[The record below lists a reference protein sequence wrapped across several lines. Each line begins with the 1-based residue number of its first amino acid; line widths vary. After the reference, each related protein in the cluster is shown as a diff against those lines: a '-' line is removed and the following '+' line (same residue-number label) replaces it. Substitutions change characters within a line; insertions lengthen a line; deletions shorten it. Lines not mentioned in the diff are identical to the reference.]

1 MSSAREDDPVA
12 VVGMSC
18 RLPGAANPAE
28 FWKLLRDGTEAVGE
42 APATRF
48 VPGGPEP
55 LHTPDGRPLRAGFLD
70 QVDTF
75 DAQFFGISPR
85 EAAVTD
91 PQQRLMLELSWEALE
106 DAGIVPSAGQ
116 VGVFFGAVAGDFGSI
131 ADTVSQHTATGLSR
145 GLIANRVSY
154 ALGLHGPSLTV
165 DSAQS
170 SSLLAV
176 HLACRSLRGREC
188 EIALAGGVNLNL
200 TQGAHDVIE
209 AFGALSPDGRSYTFD
224 ARANGYA
231 RGEGGGIVVL
241 KTLSR
246 AIADGDSI
254 YAVIR
259 GSAVN
264 NDGGGAGLTAPSQES
279 QEDVL
284 RLACQRA
291 GIAPA
296 EVSYVELHGTGTPLG
311 DPIEA
316 AALGRVYSA
325 ERELLVGSVKTNIGH
340 LEGAAGIAGLLKA
353 VLCVAHQSVPPSRNF
368 ETPNPAIPL
377 DELRMRVVTS
387 AEPLPDSAR
396 VGVSSFGMGGTN
408 CHLVLSGWAS
418 ASAAQTESAL
428 PVLLPLSARDDA
440 ALGEL
445 ASALRGV
452 AADPADVGYSL
463 ATTRA
468 ELERRAVV
476 VAADAAEADT
486 GLAALASGTGAIQGS
501 PVPGEVAFLFTGQ
514 GSQWAG
520 MGRALYE
527 RFEVFATVLDE
538 VCAEFDAHL
547 DRPLREVMFS
557 EASVLDETAYTQP
570 ALFAIEVAL
579 FRLLTEWGLTADVLL
594 GHSIGELA
602 AVYAAGALSLSDACA
617 LVAARGRLMQA
628 LPGGAMVSVRAS
640 EDELRSDV
648 DGQPEVSIAAV
659 NGPSA
664 TVLSGAEPAVL
675 EIAQRWAAQGRKTRR
690 LRVSHAF
697 HSPLM
702 DPMLAEFRTVAEAV
716 TWREPRL
723 PVVSNVTGRELTAD
737 EIRSPEYWARHAR
750 AAVLFA
756 DGIRRCAERG
766 VTTFVELGPDGT
778 LSVLGRDS
786 AEGAFLPVLRGRDRD
801 EVRALLEAVARAHV
815 RGVSVDWRS
824 FYAAHGAH
832 RVRLPTYPF
841 QRQRYWPGAAVE
853 QAPAPVKSTVDEG
866 ATLELVRR
874 HVAAVLEYA
883 SADAVD
889 VRRPFKDLGFGSL
902 MLVELSDRLT
912 EALGRRVPPSL
923 LFDHPTPVAVAAAL
937 AGTVSSAPDEVVQ
950 PVDEPVAIVGMACRF
965 PGGLD
970 GPEQFWQFVRAEGD
984 AIGDFPDDR
993 GWDLT
998 RLFGTEESGTSYV
1011 RQGGFLSGAAE
1022 FDAELFGISPREA
1035 LAMDPQQRLLLET
1048 SWEAFER
1055 AGIAPHSLRGSRTGV
1070 FVGATAQ
1077 DYGAR
1082 MHESSEGDG
1091 YVLTGTT
1098 PSVASGRVSYS
1109 FGLEGPAV
1117 TVDTACSSSL
1127 VALHLAA
1134 RSLRS
1139 GECSLALAGGVTV
1152 LASPGMFT
1160 EFSRQRGLAPDGR
1173 CKAFSSDADGTAW
1186 AEGVGMLVLEPL
1198 SLAQRNGRRILGVLR
1213 GSAINQDG
1221 ASNGLTAPNGPSQER
1236 VIRAALASA
1245 GLSTQDVDAVEA
1257 HGTGTALGDPIE
1269 AQALLATYGQDRERP
1284 LWLGSVKS
1292 NVGHMQ
1298 AAAGVAGVIKMV
1310 LAMRD
1315 GVLPRTLHVDEPSPQ
1330 VDWSAGAVELLTEA
1344 VDWPAVDRPR
1354 RAGVSSFGISG
1365 TNAHVIIEQAPI
1377 AENAMVEGSAPVLLS
1392 GQNATAVSAQAARL
1406 RDFVADRPE
1415 ATVADLAYAT
1425 VTTRAALEHRAAVLA
1440 EDRTELLQ
1448 QLQALADGRE
1458 VPGKVQGTADVT
1470 GGITFVFPGQGG
1482 QWAGM
1487 AQRLLAE
1494 SPVFAAR
1501 LNACAD
1507 ALQSHVDW
1515 KLLEVLGDPAALER
1529 VDVVQP
1535 ALFAVMVSLAELWRS
1550 HGVEPSAVIGHSQGE
1565 IAAACVAGALSLED
1579 AAAVVA
1585 LRGKVL
1591 TTLSEPGGM
1600 LSVLLPE
1607 SSVEPRL
1614 TPNVS
1619 IAAVNGPSAVV
1630 LSGDPAELTELLAE
1644 FTAEGVRARLIPVD
1658 YAAHSAQVEP
1668 LRAQLVKLLSGI
1680 VPRTSDIPFY
1690 STVTGTRIDT
1700 TELDAEYWY
1709 RNLRE
1714 TVHFDHAV
1722 RAAAE
1727 AGNRFFVEASPH
1739 PLLVAN
1745 VEDLVPGAV
1754 AVGSLRRDEGGSG
1767 RFLTSVAEAYVRGVA
1782 VEWPISGTGP
1792 ALELPTYAFQHQHFW
1807 LETPAGSADP
1817 AALGL
1822 QPATHP
1828 LLGAVTSV
1836 AGSYSLLATGNVT
1849 VRQHS
1854 WLADHAVLGTVVL
1867 PGTAFVEQAA
1877 WAGEQVGCPYVEEL
1891 TLQAPLVVPDR
1902 DGVLVQLTVG
1912 SAGDDGRRTVEIYS
1926 RTDASAEWT
1935 RHATGMLGAGSR
1947 PVADLRAWPPAG
1959 AVEVSTRYEA
1969 LADRG
1974 YGYGPVFQGLRKMW
1988 RRGDEVY
1995 AEISLPEVPGGH
2007 LVHPA
2012 LLDAALHAILPDTG
2026 DTMLPF
2032 TFNGVRLYPTSAT
2045 TLRARVTSAGAIDL
2059 TDEQGNPVATVDSVA
2074 LRPVTV
2080 NQLGTGQHESL
2091 YRVEWSPVSVPA
2103 SGALPMV
2110 TDLSEVDSALP
2121 VVGVRT
2127 DAPDRALALVQQW
2140 LAEDRF
2146 SQSRLAVVTSEAA
2159 VWGLVRSAQSEHPGR
2174 FVLVEDGDERLLG
2187 RAVATGEPQLAI
2199 RAGRVLVPRLT
2210 RMTGTTAQSPWGPH
2224 STVLITGAGGT
2235 LGRLVARHLVAEH
2248 GVRRLVLVG
2257 RRGSATPGMAELR
2270 AELDCA
2276 VTVAACDVSNRD
2288 AVAALLAKHPVT
2300 AVVHAAGVLDDAVI
2314 ESLTAERIEHVMRAK
2329 VQGAR
2334 NLDELTSDLD
2344 AFVLFSSIA
2353 GTFGSPGQ
2361 AAYAAANAAL
2371 DALATDRHARGLP
2384 ATSLA
2389 WGFWADRSEM
2399 TEHLSDVDVSRMA
2412 RAGVIPLTA
2421 AEGLALFDVA
2431 TALDEPVL
2439 VPVRLDLA
2447 ALRAQ
2452 QRDGLLPAV
2461 LRGLVP
2467 TVDSSAP
2474 QARLTNEQHALD
2486 LVLAQVAVVLGHSDP
2501 AGLSPDRP
2509 FKDFGFDSLTGV
2521 ELRNRL
2527 SRLTGLRLP
2536 ATAVFDHPT
2545 PAALADYLRS
2555 QSAGEDRPVE
2565 TVPVAAADEPIAIV
2579 GMACRYPGGI
2589 DSPEQLWR
2597 FVSEGGDAIGEFPA
2611 DRGWDIDALFNAD
2624 PDHPGTSYVRQGG
2637 FLSGAAEF
2645 DAALF
2650 GISPREALAMDP
2662 QQRLLLET
2670 SWEAFER
2677 AGIDPL
2683 SLRGSRAGVFAGV
2696 MYHDYS
2702 AAFGEI
2708 PAELEGQVLAG
2719 TSGSVVSGRVSYS
2732 FGLEGPAMTV
2742 DTACSSSLV
2751 ALHLAAQSLR
2761 SGECSLALAGGVAVM
2776 ATPTTFTEFSRQR
2789 GLAPDGRC
2797 KPFSA
2802 AADGTGWSEGVGMLV
2817 LERLSDAER
2826 NGHRVLALVRGSAVN
2841 QDGASN
2847 GLTAPNGPSQE
2858 RVIRAALASAGLST
2872 QDVDAVEAHGTGT
2885 ALGDPIE
2892 AQALL
2897 ATYGQ
2902 DRERP
2907 LWLGSLK
2914 SNLGHTQAASG
2925 VAGVIKMVQAMQ
2937 DGLLPRTLHV
2947 DEPSPHVDWSAGAV
2961 ELLTDNVEWPAVER
2975 PRRAGVSSFG
2985 ISGTNAHVILEQG
2998 PAVERME
3005 TPAAGP
3011 VPVLVS
3017 GRGEAAL
3024 SAQAA
3029 RLRDFVNARPELTVA
3044 ELGYASA
3051 ATRAVL
3057 PDRGVVVASTRDDLV
3072 AKLDALAAG
3081 RELPGVLRGTAATT
3095 PGRVVF
3101 VFPGQ
3106 GSQWVGMA
3114 RELAAAS
3121 EEFAARLSE
3130 CAAALAEFVDWSLD
3144 EALSDGALLERVDV
3158 VQPASW
3164 AVMVALA
3171 GLWRS
3176 YGVEPAAVVGHSQG
3190 EIAAACVAGAL
3201 SLRDGARV
3209 VALRSQLISEVL
3221 AGQGGMVSVALPVG
3235 DLADLLGELEVAAV
3249 NGPSSTVVSG
3259 SPEAVEKLL
3268 EVCESREIRARRIA
3282 VDYASHSTQVE
3293 SIRDRLVEQLAEISP
3308 SSAEIAFYSTVHGAV
3323 IDTHGLDGDYWYTNL
3338 RQTVRFEEAIR
3349 AALWD
3354 RFGTFIEV
3362 SPHPVAAQGIQ
3373 ETLDAAESPATVL
3386 TTLRRDDGG
3395 LDRFLSSVAEAHV
3408 RGVSVD
3414 WPRPAVSSP
3423 PVELPSYAFQHQR
3436 FWPAGSGQSAV
3447 DKWRYAV
3454 EWQPAGA
3461 PAAAEPGPLVAL
3473 VPAGHQGWAATVLEG
3488 LSAQVVEFDPDRPV
3502 LDQIGHAAA
3511 LVSLLAADDRPH
3523 PDYPLLS
3530 RGVAGSL
3537 ALSQA
3542 LLEHDIPLWTLTRDA
3557 LNDPMQAQIWGLGRV
3572 VALEHPKTWGGL
3584 IDLPEDIGP
3593 AELTAVKHAIAGGW
3607 GDEDQFAI
3615 GPDGVRVAR
3624 LVRAP
3629 AVAGGNWQARD
3640 TAIITGGTGALGP
3653 DIARW
3658 LVREGADHVVLVS
3671 RSGPAADGAAEL
3683 EAELTELGAA
3693 VTIAA
3698 CDIADPDAVAKLL
3711 DSLRERGCAVRS
3723 VFHAAAL
3730 MKLGAVRDI
3739 DLDEFAAVVEAKIA
3753 GAENLARLLDY
3764 HELDALVFFSSIAGV
3779 WGSGD
3784 HGAYAAGNAYLDTL
3798 AVRLRAEGRPVTSV
3812 AWGVWDGAR
3821 FPDGVD
3827 PDQLR
3832 RQGLPLVGTRPALAA
3847 LRRILGQDQAMVAVA
3862 DVDWTR
3868 FVPLFTSARARP
3880 LLTGVPEAVRAM
3892 SEPAPREESA
3902 LASRL
3907 AKLSEVEQRATLLRL
3922 VREQAALVLGHSS
3935 SEAIGDDQPFRDLGY
3950 DSLTAMELRGRL
3962 GERVGLRL
3970 SATLVFDHPTPAAVA
3985 DHLRTRIAPAAPPL
3999 GVELDRLAARL
4010 SEVDES
4016 ERADVA
4022 DRLRTMLAAVRDEPD
4037 DDLGAVSD
4045 DEMFDL
4051 IDRELGLD

>member
-1 MSSAREDDPVA
+1 
-12 VVGMSC
+12 MSC

-28 FWKLLRDGTEAVGE
+28 FWKLLRDGAEAVGE
-42 APATRF
+42 ARTTRF

-55 LHTPDGRPLRAGFLD
+55 LHRPDGQPLRAGFLD
-70 QVDTF
+70 QVDQF

-106 DAGIVPSAGQ
+106 DAGTVPGNGR
-116 VGVFFGAVAGDFGSI
+116 VGVFFGAISGDFGSVTE
-131 ADTVSQHTATGLSR
+131 TVSQHTATGLSR

-154 ALGLHGPSLTV
+154 ALGLRGPSLTV

-170 SSLLAV
+170 SSLVAV
-176 HLACRSLRGREC
+176 HLASRSLRDGEC

-231 RGEGGGIVVL
+231 RGEGGGVVVL

-246 AIADGDSI
+246 ALADGDSI
-254 YAVIR
+254 YAVIQ

-279 QEDVL
+279 QEEVL
-284 RLACQRA
+284 RLACRQA
-291 GIAPA
+291 GISPS

-316 AALGRVYSA
+316 AALGRVYAA

-368 ETPNPAIPL
+368 ETPHPAIPFA
-377 DELRMRVVTS
+377 ETRMRMVTS
-387 AEPLPDSAR
+387 AEPLPESAR

-408 CHLVLSGWAS
+408 CHLVLSGWA
-418 ASAAQTESAL
+418 ASTARTDSDL
-428 PVLLPLSARDDA
+428 PVLLPLSARDET

-445 ASALRGV
+445 AARLREV
-452 AADPADVGYSL
+452 AAAPADLGYSL

-468 ELERRAVV
+468 ALERRAVV
-476 VAADAAEADT
+476 VAADAAEVDS
-486 GLAALASGTGAIQGS
+486 GLAALASGAGTIQGT

-527 RFEVFATVLDE
+527 RFEVFATALDE
-538 VCAEFDAHL
+538 VCAAFGPHL
-547 DRPLREVMFS
+547 EQPLREVMFS
-557 EASVLDETAYTQP
+557 AESTLDETAYTQP
-570 ALFAIEVAL
+570 ALFALEVAL

-594 GHSIGELA
+594 GHSVGELA

-640 EDELRSDV
+640 EAELRSEVEERPDV
-648 DGQPEVSIAAV
+648 AIAAV

-664 TVLSGAEPAVL
+664 TVLSGAENAVL
-675 EIAQRWAAQGRKTRR
+675 EIAQRWAARGRKTRR

-702 DPMLAEFRTVAEAV
+702 EPMLAEFRAVASTVA
-716 TWREPRL
+716 WQDPWL
-723 PVVSNVTGRELTAD
+723 PVVSNVTGRELTAE

-750 AAVLFA
+750 EAVRFA
-756 DGIRRCAERG
+756 DGVRRCGELG

-786 AEGAFLPVLRGRDRD
+786 SAAAFLPVLRGRDRD

-815 RGVSVDWRS
+815 RGLSVDWQS
-824 FYAAHGAH
+824 FYTTHGAH
-832 RVRLPTYPF
+832 RVKLPTYPF
-841 QRQRYWPGAAVE
+841 QRQRYWPGAVSDR
-853 QAPAPVKSTVDEG
+853 APVKSTVDVPV
-866 ATLELVRR
+866 LELVRR
-874 HVAAVLEYA
+874 HAAAVLEHG
-883 SADAVD
+883 SPDAVD

-902 MLVELSDRLT
+902 MLVELSDRLS
-912 EALGRRVPPSL
+912 EALGRRVSPAT
-923 LFDHPTPVAVAAAL
+923 LFDHPTPEAVAAAL
-937 AGTVSSAPDEVVQ
+937 AGAPETVPDEVVTS
-950 PVDEPVAIVGMACRF
+950 VDEPVAIVGMACRF
-965 PGGLD
+965 PGGID
-970 GPEQFWQFVRAEGD
+970 GPEQFWQFVRGEGD
-984 AIGDFPDDR
+984 AIGGFPDDR

-998 RLFGTEESGTSYV
+998 RLSGTSYV
-1011 RQGGFLSGAAE
+1011 RQGGFLTGAAE
-1022 FDAELFGISPREA
+1022 FDAALFGISPREA

-1048 SWEAFER
+1048 SWEAFEH
-1055 AGIAPHSLRGSRTGV
+1055 AGIDPRSLRGSRTGV

-1134 RSLRS
+1134 QSLRS

-1186 AEGVGMLVLEPL
+1186 AEGVGMLLLEPL
-1198 SLAQRNGRRILGVLR
+1198 SLAQRNGRLILGVLR

-1221 ASNGLTAPNGPSQER
+1221 ASNGLTAPNGPAQER

-1269 AQALLATYGQDRERP
+1269 AQALLATYGQGRERP

-1292 NVGHMQ
+1292 NIGHTQ
-1298 AAAGVAGVIKMV
+1298 AAAGVAGVLKMV

-1315 GVLPRTLHVDEPSPQ
+1315 GVLPRTLHVAEPSSH
-1330 VDWSAGAVELLTEA
+1330 VDWSAGAVELLTET
-1344 VDWPAVDRPR
+1344 VEWPAVERPR

-1365 TNAHVIIEQAPI
+1365 TNAHVIVEQAP
-1377 AENAMVEGSAPVLLS
+1377 ATVDSTVEGAAPVLLS
-1392 GQNATAVSAQAARL
+1392 GQSEAAVLAQAARL

-1415 ATVADLAYAT
+1415 ATVADLAYAS
-1425 VTTRAALEHRAAVLA
+1425 VTTRAALEHRAALLA
-1440 EDRTELLQ
+1440 GDRAELLQ
-1448 QLQALADGRE
+1448 QLHALADGRE
-1458 VPGKVQGTADVT
+1458 APGIVQGTADVT

-1494 SPVFAAR
+1494 SPVFADR

-1507 ALQSHVDW
+1507 ALQAHVDW
-1515 KLLEVLGDPAALER
+1515 KLLEVLGDAAALER

-1565 IAAACVAGALSLED
+1565 IAAACVAGALPLED

-1591 TTLSEPGGM
+1591 TGLSEPGGM
-1600 LSVLLPE
+1600 LSVLLPA

-1614 TPNVS
+1614 TRKVS

-1630 LSGDPAELTELLAE
+1630 LSGDPAELTRLLAE
-1644 FTAEGVRARLIPVD
+1644 FTAEGARARLIPVD

-1668 LRAQLVKLLSGI
+1668 LRAQLVELLSGI
-1680 VPRTSDIPFY
+1680 APRPSEVPFY

-1700 TELDAEYWY
+1700 AELDAEYWY

-1714 TVHFDHAV
+1714 TVRFEQAV

-1745 VEDLVPGAV
+1745 VEDTVSGAV
-1754 AVGSLRRDEGGSG
+1754 AVGSLRRDEGGSE
-1767 RFLTSVAEAYVRGVA
+1767 RFRTSLAEAYVRGVA
-1782 VEWPISGTGP
+1782 VNWPITGTGP
-1792 ALELPTYAFQHQHFW
+1792 ALELPTYAFQHQHYW

-1817 AALGL
+1817 VALGL
-1822 QPATHP
+1822 QSSTHP

-1836 AGSYSLLATGNVT
+1836 AGAYPLLATGKVT
-1849 VRQHS
+1849 VRKHS
-1854 WLADHAVLGTVVL
+1854 WLAEHAVLGTVVL

-1877 WAGEQVGCPYVEEL
+1877 WAGAQLGCPYVEEL
-1891 TLQAPLVVPDR
+1891 TLQAPLVVPDQ
-1902 DGVLVQLTVG
+1902 DGVLMQLTVG
-1912 SAGDDGRRTVEIYS
+1912 PAGDDGRRTVEIYS
-1926 RTDASAEWT
+1926 RTDPSVDWT
-1935 RHATGMLGAGSR
+1935 RHATGVLSAGSR

-1959 AVEVSTRYEA
+1959 AVELPSPYEA

-1974 YGYGPVFQGLRKMW
+1974 YGYGPVFQGLRKLW
-1988 RRGDEVY
+1988 RRGEERF
-1995 AEISLPEVPGGH
+1995 AEIALPEAPGEH
-2007 LVHPA
+2007 VVHPA
-2012 LLDAALHAILPDTG
+2012 LLDAALHALLPDSG

-2032 TFNGVRLYPTSAT
+2032 SFNGVRLYPTSAT
-2045 TLRARVTSAGAIDL
+2045 TLRVRLTSAGAIDL
-2059 TDEQGNPVATVDSVA
+2059 ADERGNAVATVDSVA
-2074 LRPVTV
+2074 FRPVTM

-2091 YRVEWSPVSVPA
+2091 YRVEWSPISVPA
-2103 SGALPMV
+2103 AGSLRLV
-2110 TDLSEVDSALP
+2110 SELSEVDEVPSA
-2121 VVGVRT
+2121 VGVRADT
-2127 DAPDRALALVQQW
+2127 PGRALAVVQQW
-2140 LAEDRF
+2140 LAEERF
-2146 SQSRLAVVTSEAA
+2146 AESRLAIVTSDSVEAAA

-2174 FVLVEDGDERLLG
+2174 FVLVEDGDERLLA
-2187 RAVATGEPQLAI
+2187 RAVAAGEPQLAL

-2210 RMTGTTAQSPWGPH
+2210 KATGPAAKSPWGPH
-2224 STVLITGAGGT
+2224 SAVLITGAGGT
-2235 LGRLVARHLVAEH
+2235 LGKLIARHLVAEH
-2248 GVRRLVLVG
+2248 GVRRLVLAS
-2257 RRGSATPGMAELR
+2257 RRGAAAPGMTDLHSELS
-2270 AELDCA
+2270 EQDCS
-2276 VTVAACDVSNRD
+2276 VTVAECDVADRD
-2288 AVAALLAKHPVT
+2288 AVAALLAEHPVN
-2300 AVVHAAGVLDDAVI
+2300 AVVHAAGVLDDAVL

-2329 VQGAR
+2329 VEGAR
-2334 NLDELTSDLD
+2334 NLDELTGDLD

-2361 AAYAAANAAL
+2361 AAYAAANAVL
-2371 DALATDRHARGLP
+2371 DALAADRRARGLP
-2384 ATSLA
+2384 ASSLA

-2412 RAGVIPLTA
+2412 RAGVIPLSA
-2421 AEGLALFDVA
+2421 DEGLALFDTA

-2452 QRDGLLPAV
+2452 DRDGLLPAV

-2467 TVDSSAP
+2467 RSTTVDAG
-2474 QARLTNEQHALD
+2474 ALLNRLTGTDGEQHALD
-2486 LVLAQVAVVLGHSDP
+2486 LVVAQVAVVLGHSDP

-2545 PAALADYLRS
+2545 PAALAGYLRG
-2555 QSAGEDRPVE
+2555 QLVGAKRPVPAE
-2565 TVPVAAADEPIAIV
+2565 PAARADEPIAIV

-2597 FVSEGGDAIGEFPA
+2597 FVAEGGDAIGEFPD
-2611 DRGWDIDALFNAD
+2611 DRGWDVDALFNAD

-2637 FLSGAAEF
+2637 FLAGAAEF

-2650 GISPREALAMDP
+2650 GISPREALATDP

-2708 PAELEGQVLAG
+2708 PDELEGQVLTG
-2719 TSGSVVSGRVSYS
+2719 TSGSVASGRVAYS
-2732 FGLEGPAMTV
+2732 FGLEGPAVTV

-2797 KPFSA
+2797 KPFAA
-2802 AADGTGWSEGVGMLV
+2802 AADGTGWAEGVGMLV

-2826 NGHRVLALVRGSAVN
+2826 NGHRVLAIVRGSAVN
-2841 QDGASN
+2841 SDGASN

-2872 QDVDAVEAHGTGT
+2872 QDIDAVEAHGTGT

-2902 DRERP
+2902 ERERP

-2925 VAGVIKMVQAMQ
+2925 VAGVIKMVLAMR

-2961 ELLTDNVEWPAVER
+2961 ELLTDPVEWPAVDR

-2998 PAVERME
+2998 PVVERE
-3005 TPAAGP
+3005 PIPAAGP

-3024 SAQAA
+3024 AAQAA
-3029 RLRDFVNARPELTVA
+3029 RLREFALERPELTVA
-3044 ELGYASA
+3044 EIGYASA
-3051 ATRAVL
+3051 VTRAAL
-3057 PDRGVVVASTRDDLV
+3057 PDRGVVIASTRDDLLQ
-3072 AKLDALAAG
+3072 KLGALAAG
-3081 RELPGVLRGTAATT
+3081 REVPGVLRGTASNS

-3114 RELAAAS
+3114 RELAAES
-3121 EEFAARLSE
+3121 EEFAARLAE
-3130 CAAALAEFVDWSLD
+3130 CAAALDEFVDWSLD
-3144 EALSDGALLERVDV
+3144 EALADSALLDRVDV

-3176 YGVEPAAVVGHSQG
+3176 CGVEPAAVIGHSQG

-3293 SIRDRLVEQLAEISP
+3293 SLRDRLVEQLAEITPRST
-3308 SSAEIAFYSTVHGAV
+3308 EIAFYSTVHGAV

-3338 RQTVRFEEAIR
+3338 RQTVRFEESIR

-3354 RFGTFIEV
+3354 RFGTFLEV
-3362 SPHPVAAQGIQ
+3362 SPHPVVAQGIQ
-3373 ETLDAAESPATVL
+3373 ETIDAADSSALVL

-3395 LDRFLSSVAEAHV
+3395 LDRFLSSAAEAHV
-3408 RGVSVD
+3408 RGVAVD
-3414 WPRPAVSSP
+3414 WAKTFPVAPAR
-3423 PVELPSYAFQHQR
+3423 PVELPGYAFQHQR
-3436 FWPAGSGQSAV
+3436 FWPVGSGQSPV

-3454 EWQPAGA
+3454 EWQPAGV
-3461 PAAAEPGPLVAL
+3461 PAEAEPGPLVAL
-3473 VPAGHQGWAATVLEG
+3473 VPAGHRGWAATVLDG
-3488 LSAQVVEFDPDRPV
+3488 LEARVIEVDPENVAAAVAEIGRP
-3502 LDQIGHAAA
+3502 AA

-3523 PDYPLLS
+3523 PDYPMLS

-3537 ALSQA
+3537 ALAKA
-3542 LLEHDIPLWTLTRDA
+3542 LLDHDLPLWTITRGA
-3557 LNDPMQAQIWGLGRV
+3557 VSEPDPMQAQMWGLGRV

-3584 IDLPEDIGP
+3584 IDLPEQIGP
-3593 AELTAVKHAIAGGW
+3593 AELAAVKHAIAGAW

-3615 GPDGVRVAR
+3615 GLDGVQVAR

-3629 AVAGGNWQARD
+3629 AAGGRSWQARD
-3640 TAIITGGTGALGP
+3640 TAIVTGGTGALGP

-3658 LVREGADHVVLVS
+3658 LVREGAAHVVLVS
-3671 RSGPAADGAAEL
+3671 RSGPAADGTAEL
-3683 EAELTELGAA
+3683 EAELTGLGAE

-3711 DSLRERGCAVRS
+3711 GSLRERGCVVRS

-3730 MKLGAVRDI
+3730 MKLGAVKDI
-3739 DLDEFAAVVEAKIA
+3739 DLAEFAAVVEAKVA

-3764 HELDALVFFSSIAGV
+3764 DELDALVFFSSIAGV

-3784 HGAYAAGNAYLDTL
+3784 HGAYAAGNAYLDAL
-3798 AVRLRAEGRPVTSV
+3798 AVRLRAEGHPVTSV
-3812 AWGVWDGAR
+3812 AWGVWDGAK
-3821 FPDGVD
+3821 FPAGVD

-3832 RQGLPLVGTRPALAA
+3832 RQGLPLIGTRPALAA
-3847 LRRILGQDQAMVAVA
+3847 LRRILGQDKAMVAVA
-3862 DVDWTR
+3862 DVDWAR
-3868 FVPLFTSARARP
+3868 FVPLFTSARSRP
-3880 LLTGVPEAVRAM
+3880 LLTGVPEAVQALN
-3892 SEPAPREESA
+3892 EPAPQVETA
-3902 LASRL
+3902 LAGRL
-3907 AKLSEVEQRATLLRL
+3907 AEMSEVEQRATLLRL
-3922 VREQAALVLGHSS
+3922 VREQAALVLGHHGP
-3935 SEAIGDDQPFRDLGY
+3935 EAVGDDQPFRDLGY
-3950 DSLTAMELRGRL
+3950 DSLTAMELRARL
-3962 GERVGLRL
+3962 GERIGLRL
-3970 SATLVFDHPTPAAVA
+3970 PATLVFDHPTPVAVA
-3985 DHLRTRIAPAAPPL
+3985 EHLRSRIAPATVSI
-3999 GVELDRLAARL
+3999 GTELDRLAARL
-4010 SEVDES
+4010 SAVDEG

-4022 DRLRTMLAAVRDEPD
+4022 ERLRAMLAAVRDEPD
-4037 DDLGAVSD
+4037 DDLGAATD